1 MQRRTVLVMAIC
13 AWMGPMRPAIAQTNS
28 GFGQAHTSFRSVRQY
43 VAAETVPARLALPPN
58 FIVPDNFR
66 PVIELMLHDS
76 STFRRQCQR
85 IAGEPTLTIHLTFAP
100 LSGRSDIRAMTTIT
114 REPDGRQVAH
124 IAIAPRQDL
133 VELVAHEFE
142 HILEQ
147 LDGVDLAAHAARPR
161 TGVHAQT
168 GPLAMFETVR
178 ATRIGR
184 KVAGEMRGSP

>member
-1 MQRRTVLVMAIC
+1 
-13 AWMGPMRPAIAQTNS
+13 
-28 GFGQAHTSFRSVRQY
+28 
-43 VAAETVPARLALPPN
+43 
-58 FIVPDNFR
+58 
-66 PVIELMLHDS
+66 MLHDS
-76 STFRRQCQR
+76 PTFRRQCLR
-85 IAGEPTLTIHLTFAP
+85 IAGEPKLTIHLIFAP
-100 LSGRSDIRAMTTIT
+100 PSSRSDIRAMTTIT

-124 IAIAPRQDL
+124 IAITPRQDL
-133 VELVAHEFE
+133 VELIAHEFE
-142 HILEQ
+142 HIVEQ